1 MAAPYGLDI
10 VDSCLVCKFR
20 NDRFFCELPK
30 ATLAAFDAIKYAA
43 AYPGGALLFNEGQM
57 PRGIFLLCRGRVKL
71 SITASDGKALIL
83 KIAEPGEVLG
93 LHATVTGVPYE
104 MSAETLHP
112 CQINFVK
119 RDDFLKFLKEHGD
132 ACLQAAEHLSNNC
145 QNAFDQIRSLGLS
158 HSAREKLARVLLD
171 WSVNG
176 EETREGVRV
185 KLAMTHE
192 EIAQMIGT
200 SRETVTRILA
210 EFRKKQ
216 LALIKGSNLLIRN
229 RSGLERLIAGYGT

>member
-1 MAAPYGLDI
+1 M
-10 VDSCLVCKFR
+10 VCKLK
-20 NDRFFCELPK
+20 NESFFCELPK
-30 ATLAAFDAIKYAA
+30 ASLQAFDAIKYAS

-57 PRGIFLLCRGRVKL
+57 PRGIFVLCRGRVKL

-93 LHATVTGVPYE
+93 LHATVAGTPYE

-112 CQINFVK
+112 CQINFVR
-119 RDDFLKFLKEHGD
+119 RDDFLKFLKDHGD
-132 ACLQAAEHLSNNC
+132 ACLRAAEHLSNNC
-145 QNAFDQIRSLGLS
+145 QNAFDQIRALGLS
-158 HSAREKLARVLLD
+158 HSAREKLARVLLE
-171 WSVNG
+171 WSANG
-176 EETREGVRV
+176 EDTKEGVRV

-210 EFRKKQ
+210 EFRNKQ
-216 LALIKGSNLLIRN
+216 LAVIKGSNLLIRN
-229 RSGLERLIAGYGT
+229 RAALQRMVAG